1 MIPWSHEGVT
11 VKDHPADAKAFVYLL
26 EFADGSKYLGK
37 KNLQSTRRKKVPG
50 KVRRVVT
57 TTESDWK
64 KYLSS
69 STEVK
74 AKIKAGDKLVKREV
88 LQWCDTVGGASY
100 WEAYWQFMEHVL
112 LSTEWLNRWISV
124 RIYKQKLKEDTE

>member
-1 MIPWSHEGVT
+1 MEE
-11 VKDHPADAKAFVYLL
+11 HPVGAKAFVYLL
-26 EFADGSKYLGK
+26 EFADGTKYIGK
-37 KNLQSTRRKKVPG
+37 KNLYSTRRKKVTG
-50 KVRRVVT
+50 KTRRVVT

-74 AKIKAGDKLVKREV
+74 AKIKAGDKLVKREI
-88 LQWCDTVGGASY
+88 LQWCDTVGSASY
-100 WEAYWQFMEHVL
+100 FEAYWQFTEHVL
-112 LSTEWLNRWISV
+112 LSAEWLNKWISV